1 MRALSVGASVDSELI
16 LAVNLENPISLNSPL
31 EEFSSST
38 VHRYLALSNLCLTRG
53 FEAYGPLY
61 FFCEC

>member
-1 MRALSVGASVDSELI
+1 MRALSVGASVDAELI
-16 LAVNLENPISLNSPL
+16 LAVNVENPISLNS
-31 EEFSSST
+31 SSSTLVT
-38 VHRYLALSNLCLTRG
+38 VHRYLALCLTRG

>member
-1 MRALSVGASVDSELI
+1 MRALSVGASVDAELI
-16 LAVNLENPISLNSPL
+16 LAVNLENPISLNSTL
-31 EEFSSST
+31 VT
-38 VHRYLALSNLCLTRG
+38 VHRYLALCLTRG